1 MPKTFKV
8 KRISSAI
15 EIRTYQGRKGKY
27 LVMTAG
33 DGKFHVFSEVEAK
46 EAAIDCGFK
55 GRQHTNTMWK
65 TLWAE
70 KQ

>member
-1 MPKTFKV
+1 
-8 KRISSAI
+8 
-15 EIRTYQGRKGKY
+15 
-27 LVMTAG
+27 MTAG